1 MNRLSSLQ
9 SRVRAGVSLAV
20 LAAALYAVCT
30 PGLQAADPKPE
41 KKTAK
46 AEKKKLTGSELYA
59 IHCARCHAER
69 YATEW
74 TAPQWKSIMMQMQV
88 RANIPPSQAR
98 AILKY
103 LQEDAG
109 N

>member
-20 LAAALYAVCT
+20 LAAALFAACS
-30 PGLQAADPKPE
+30 PGLQAADTKTE
-41 KKTAK
+41 NKTAK
-46 AEKKKLTGSELYA
+46 AEKKKLTGGELYQ
-59 IHCARCHAER
+59 IHCSRCHSER

-74 TAPQWKSIMMQMQV
+74 TAPQWKSIMMQMQI
-88 RANIPPSQAR
+88 RANIPPSQAK

-103 LQEDAG
+103 LQEDSG